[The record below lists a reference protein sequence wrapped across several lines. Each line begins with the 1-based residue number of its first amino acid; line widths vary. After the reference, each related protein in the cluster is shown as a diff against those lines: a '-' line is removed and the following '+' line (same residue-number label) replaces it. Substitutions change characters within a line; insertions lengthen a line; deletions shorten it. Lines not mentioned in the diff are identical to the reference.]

1 MDKRTQQEIQEFIRT
16 LHKSVTKE
24 EYKDI
29 LKKSSKPTIDAI
41 KSRVPVANKP
51 VKRYLKK
58 DSKRLSKKGKGE
70 AKPVAVYY
78 PGNLKRAI
86 KILDKLNKSQ
96 NKYSYK
102 FRRIYFGVHLHKGK
116 SDGNFK
122 GNRTDAYYAHMIE
135 YGTAR
140 GIRGVGYF
148 RRGSNIG
155 APKSLAMLK
164 RLLKRKLEA
173 NFRKSGLK

>member
-1 MDKRTQQEIQEFIRT
+1 MDRRTQQEIQNFVKT
-16 LHKSVTKE
+16 LYRSVTKE

-29 LKKSSKPTIDAI
+29 LEKSAQLTVDAI
-41 KSRVPVANKP
+41 KVRVPKANKP

-58 DSKRLSKKGKGE
+58 NSKRLSKRGKSKD
-70 AKPVAVYY
+70 KPVAVYY
-78 PGNLKRAI
+78 PGNLMRSI
-86 KILDKLNKSQ
+86 KILDKLNKGQ
-96 NKYSYK
+96 KSYTHK

-140 GIRGVGYF
+140 GIKGVGYF

-155 APKSLAMLK
+155 APKSLAMLE
-164 RLLKRKLEA
+164 RLLKRKLES